1 MLVMPAGSATGWG
14 ESGETR
20 WYRVPSIS
28 AHPGIRAERPE
39 IASAWLRS
47 RLNGLDEN
55 VTPRFDPDAI
65 VIDSGLTRAA
75 RPVLERATAELE
87 GTSVT
92 LLLADHAAR
101 VVDIQ
106 CADRSTL
113 RGVADL
119 GVVPGIRLAE
129 DEVGANA
136 VGTPIETRQGL
147 LVEGPEHFM
156 SAFQGFTCYGHPIVN
171 PVTRRLEGVLDISGR
186 AGDDHR
192 MFPPFARQ
200 VVRDIEDRLQ
210 LDASQSQRRLLDA
223 FQAAAT
229 RRKRAVVAVGHG
241 LVLATP
247 AALDLLEPADH
258 MAVRMCVESTRFA
271 GEAIHRLTL
280 VSGRTV
286 GLRCLPVDDGQG
298 VLVDILPDQDTRR
311 GERPIA
317 RTLGWPLL
325 VVGELGSGRTAA
337 ARHAAGADAVEVDAT
352 DIVRLGEQAWAA
364 DTQLVLGSAGP
375 PAVVE
380 NIQLLSEQM
389 TTLLARDLREAQRK
403 VVLTST
409 PGDHLDGV
417 HAPLAV
423 LCTDR
428 QDLLPLRRRRHEIP
442 QLARRMLAEADP
454 GGQRRLTAETLR
466 ILAEQP
472 WPGNLAELRR
482 VIAAVADL
490 RSAGD
495 IIPSDLPA
503 SHRGRPA
510 PASPF
515 RQAEREVIV
524 AALAAAGGN
533 RLQAARALG
542 VSRSTLYNRLRALHI
557 D

>member
-1 MLVMPAGSATGWG
+1 M
-14 ESGETR
+14 
-20 WYRVPSIS
+20 PSIS
-28 AHPGIRAERPE
+28 AHPGIRPARPE

-47 RLNGLDEN
+47 RLNGLDEH
-55 VTPRFDPDAI
+55 VTPRFDPDA
-65 VIDSGLTRAA
+65 VAVESGLTRAA

-92 LLLADHAAR
+92 LLLADQSAR

-192 MFPPFARQ
+192 LFPPFARR

-210 LDASQSQRRLLDA
+210 LDASQSQRQLLTA

-258 MAVRMCVESTRFA
+258 AAVRMCVEGTRFA
-271 GEAIHRLTL
+271 GEATHRLTL
-280 VSGRTV
+280 VSGQSVR
-286 GLRCLPVDDGQG
+286 LRCMPVDDDHG
-298 VLVDILPDQDTRR
+298 VLVDIIPDQETRR
-311 GERPIA
+311 GERPA
-317 RTLGWPLL
+317 TRTQTWPLL

-337 ARHAAGADAVEVDAT
+337 ARRAAGSDAVELDAT
-352 DIVRLGEQAWAA
+352 EIVRLGEQDWAGA
-364 DTQLVLGSAGP
+364 AETVLGRPGP
-375 PAVVE
+375 AAVVE

-389 TTLLARDLREAQRK
+389 TTLLARYLRSARRN

-409 PGDHLDGV
+409 PGEHLDTV

-423 LCTDR
+423 LCNDR
-428 QDLLPLRRRRHEIP
+428 NDLLPLRRRRHEIP
-442 QLARRMLAEADP
+442 QLARRMLAEMKP
-454 GGQRRLTAETLR
+454 GGQTRLTAETLR

-524 AALAAAGGN
+524 AALEAAGGN

>member
-1 MLVMPAGSATGWG
+1 MPS
-14 ESGETR
+14 
-20 WYRVPSIS
+20 VS
-28 AHPGIRAERPE
+28 AHPGIRPARPE

-55 VTPRFDPDAI
+55 VKPRYDPDAI
-65 VIDSGLTRAA
+65 VDSGLTRAA

-92 LLLADHAAR
+92 LLLADRSAR

-106 CADRSTL
+106 CADRTTL

-147 LVEGPEHFM
+147 LVEGAEHFM
-156 SAFQGFTCYGHPIVN
+156 AAFQGFTCYGHPIVN

-192 MFPPFARQ
+192 LFPPFARR
-200 VVRDIEDRLQ
+200 VVRDIEDRLH
-210 LDASQSQRRLLDA
+210 LDASQSQRQLLNA
-223 FQAAAT
+223 FQTAAT

-258 MAVRMCVESTRFA
+258 AALRMCVEGTRFA
-271 GEAIHRLTL
+271 GEATHRLTL

-286 GLRCLPVDDGQG
+286 RLRCVPVDDDRGM
-298 VLVDILPDQDTRR
+298 LVDIIPEQDIRR
-311 GERPIA
+311 GTRPAA
-317 RTLGWPLL
+317 RSLGWPLL
-325 VVGELGSGRTAA
+325 VVGELGSGRTTA
-337 ARHAAGADAVEVDAT
+337 AREAAGADAAEIDAT
-352 DIVRLGEQAWAA
+352 EIVRLGEQTWAA
-364 DTQLVLGSAGP
+364 DTERVLGSAGP
-375 PAVVE
+375 AAVVE
-380 NIQLLSEQM
+380 NVQLLSEQM
-389 TTLLARDLREAQRK
+389 TTLLARYLRDAQRQ

-423 LCTDR
+423 LCNGR
-428 QDLLPLRRRRHEIP
+428 QELLPLRRRRHEIP
-442 QLARRMLAEADP
+442 QLAQHLLSDVRP
-454 GGQRRLTAETLR
+454 GGRTRLTAETLR

-472 WPGNLAELRR
+472 WPGNLAELQR
-482 VIAAVADL
+482 VIAAVAEL

-503 SHRGRPA
+503 SHRDRHA

-515 RQAEREVIV
+515 RQAEREIIV
-524 AALAAAGGN
+524 AALEAAGGN

>member
-1 MLVMPAGSATGWG
+1 MRPA
-14 ESGETR
+14 
-20 WYRVPSIS
+20 
-28 AHPGIRAERPE
+28 RPD

-65 VIDSGLTRAA
+65 AADSGLARAA
-75 RPVLERATAELE
+75 RPVLERASAELE

-92 LLLADHAAR
+92 LLLADHSAR
-101 VVDIQ
+101 VVDIR

-192 MFPPFARQ
+192 LFPPFARR
-200 VVRDIEDRLQ
+200 VVRDIEERLH
-210 LDASQSQRRLLDA
+210 LDASQSQHRLLNA
-223 FQAAAT
+223 FQAAAA

-258 MAVRMCVESTRFA
+258 AAVRMCVEGTRF
-271 GEAIHRLTL
+271 GDETTHRLTL
-280 VSGRTV
+280 LSGRSV
-286 GLRCLPVDDGQG
+286 RLRCVPVDDAHG
-298 VLVDILPDQDTRR
+298 VLVDILPDHETRR
-311 GERPIA
+311 GERSAA
-317 RTLGWPLL
+317 RTRSWPLL
-325 VVGELGSGRTAA
+325 VVGELGSGRTTA
-337 ARHAAGADAVEVDAT
+337 ARHAAGPDAVVLDAT
-352 DIVRLGEQAWAA
+352 ESVRVGEQAWAA
-364 DTQLVLGSAGP
+364 ETERVLGNPGP
-375 PAVVE
+375 AALVE
-380 NIQLLSEQM
+380 NVQLLSEQM
-389 TTLLARDLREAQRK
+389 TTLLARYLRTAHRK
-403 VVLTST
+403 VVLTSP

-417 HAPLAV
+417 HAPVVV
-423 LCTDR
+423 LCNDR

-442 QLARRMLAEADP
+442 PLAQRMLAEVDP
-454 GGQRRLTAETLR
+454 GGRTRLTAETLR
-466 ILAEQP
+466 ILAEQA

-482 VIAAVADL
+482 VITAVADR

-495 IIPSDLPA
+495 VIPADLPV
-503 SHRGRPA
+503 SHRDRPA

-515 RQAEREVIV
+515 RRAEREVIV
-524 AALAAAGGN
+524 AALEAAGGN

>member
-1 MLVMPAGSATGWG
+1 MPST
-14 ESGETR
+14 ST
-20 WYRVPSIS
+20 Y
-28 AHPGIRAERPE
+28 PGLGPARPE
-39 IASAWLRS
+39 IASAWSRS

-65 VIDSGLTRAA
+65 AVDSALLRAA
-75 RPVLERATAELE
+75 RPVLERACAELE

-92 LLLADHAAR
+92 LLLADQHGR
-101 VVDIQ
+101 VVDVR

-147 LVEGPEHFM
+147 LVAGPEHFM
-156 SAFQGFTCYGHPIVN
+156 AAFQGFTCYGHPIVN

-192 MFPPFARQ
+192 LFPPFARR
-200 VVRDIEDRLQ
+200 VVRDIEERLQ
-210 LDASQSQRRLLDA
+210 LDASRSQRQLLTA

-229 RRKRAVVAVGHG
+229 HRKRAVVAVGHG

-258 MAVRMCVESTRFA
+258 AAVRLCATSGRVADAVT
-271 GEAIHRLTL
+271 HRLTL
-280 VSGRTV
+280 ACGRDV
-286 GLRCLPVDDGQG
+286 RLRCVPVDDDG
-298 VLVDILPDQDTRR
+298 VLVDILPEQDTGRGGRR
-311 GERPIA
+311 APRA
-317 RTLGWPLL
+317 VGWPLL
-325 VVGELGSGRTAA
+325 VVGELGCGRTTE
-337 ARHAAGADAVEVDAT
+337 ARRAAGSGAEILDAT
-352 DIVRLGEQAWAA
+352 ETVRMGERAWAA
-364 DTQLVLGSAGP
+364 NAARLLDGAGSAV
-375 PAVVE
+375 VVE
-380 NIQLLSEQM
+380 NIQLLSDQL
-389 TTLLARDLREAQRK
+389 TTLLARCLRATSRN

-409 PGDHLDGV
+409 PGDHLDAD
-417 HAPLAV
+417 HAALAV
-423 LCTDR
+423 LCADR
-428 QDLLPLRRRRHEIP
+428 RDLLPLRRRRHEIP
-442 QLARRMLAEADP
+442 LLAQRMLAEASP
-454 GGQRRLTAETLR
+454 GGRTRLTAETLR
-466 ILAEQP
+466 VLAEQP

-482 VIAAVADL
+482 VITAVAEL

-495 IIPSDLPA
+495 IIPTDLPA
-503 SHRGRPA
+503 SHRGRHA
-510 PASPF
+510 PGSPL